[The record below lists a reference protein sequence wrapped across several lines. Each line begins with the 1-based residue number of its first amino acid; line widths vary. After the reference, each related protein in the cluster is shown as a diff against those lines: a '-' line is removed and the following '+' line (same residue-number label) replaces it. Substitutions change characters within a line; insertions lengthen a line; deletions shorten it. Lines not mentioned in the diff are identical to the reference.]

1 MSRTS
6 SPRATRV
13 AAALLAGGLLVAAC
27 STDDED
33 ATPAETAPPTTASTE
48 STAAPTTTIDTTP
61 PEFPVSDIVGVV
73 LENGPTFSDLAGYVL
88 DAGLLDA
95 LRGGPFTVFA
105 PTNEAFAAIPL
116 DTRRAVGNDVDLL
129 TTILTYHVVEGTL
142 TAADLEEGELMTLAG
157 IPLTITREGE
167 TVLVNDIPVV
177 AADVPAS
184 NGVIHVLGSVLLPP
198 EG

>member
-1 MSRTS
+1 MSRS
-6 SPRATRV
+6 SSSRLSCV
-13 AAALLAGGLLVAAC
+13 AAALLVGGLLAAAC
-27 STDDED
+27 STEDED
-33 ATPAETAPPTTASTE
+33 ATPVATEPAAPETTTAE
-48 STAAPTTTIDTTP
+48 QAPTTTIDMTP

-73 LENGPTFSDLAGYVL
+73 LENGPTFSDLAGYVV
-88 DAGLLDA
+88 DAGLIDA

-116 DTRRAVGNDVDLL
+116 ETRRTVGNDIELL

-157 IPLTITREGE
+157 IPLTITRNGE
-167 TVLVNDIPVV
+167 TVLVNDVPIA

-184 NGVIHVLGSVLLPP
+184 NGVIHVIGTVLLPP